1 MTLQEVLEAI
11 ENRETAVR
19 LNVANDW
26 RAFYRGILGS
36 PEVRAL
42 DRFLALPATA
52 DAVLKRVR
60 SLAEREIDP
69 RYENMWDVALTIYVV
84 MLMRRNPVVGRM
96 ALQVAQGARQ
106 CWWVYQAARR
116 LPDGLMPRIS
126 SGSSSA
132 PPPYP
137 YDTTILRVSEGDI
150 DADNNFIVLPTS
162 PRVRSPAFAMAR
174 HKPSRRPVATP
185 PNIASGRTR
194 WIHPLSPPMT
204 HQRRL
209 EIDRSC
215 MERALSIIHYRQ

>member
-1 MTLQEVLEAI
+1 MTLQQVLEAI

-26 RAFYRGILGS
+26 RAFYPGILGL

-84 MLMRRNPVVGRM
+84 MLMRHNPVVGRM

-116 LPDGLMPRIS
+116 LSDGLMPRIS

-137 YDTTILRVSEGDI
+137 YDTAIQRVSEGDI

-162 PRVRSPAFAMAR
+162 PRARLASLRHGPPQTLAQAGRDASEYRVRPHTLDTSSQSADDTSEA
-174 HKPSRRPVATP
+174 VA
-185 PNIASGRTR
+185 
-194 WIHPLSPPMT
+194 
-204 HQRRL
+204 
-209 EIDRSC
+209 D
-215 MERALSIIHYRQ
+215 